1 MKTMRKFFKIVIV
14 IFVLTM
20 IGLIITN
27 NSLAWEMDLDSFENK
42 NAGRTGNI
50 TTSVIG
56 AIINI
61 VSTVGA
67 GIAIIMLVVFG
78 IKYVSAGS
86 EGKSEIKK
94 AMTSYVIGAIIL
106 FGVSGI
112 LKILQMFIDANLNN
126 V

>member
-14 IFVLTM
+14 IFILTM

-67 GIAIIMLVVFG
+67 GIAIIMLVIFG